1 MVNWL
6 YQMILKPRFLHAVVV
21 WWSRTQ
27 LITVKEKLG
36 QLQAMIFRGITGA
49 MRTTPTAAL
58 GFMLAEAPLHIA
70 AVKKAALIMSRL
82 TAQGRW
88 KVGGIHTKLPR
99 SILSIPEL
107 SMVQDRM
114 IKRVKFKPR
123 FKIITPSR
131 MDWKKGFPLGD
142 EVWYTDGSKMDC
154 GAGFGI
160 YRKTGCIKVAESLG
174 QHATVWQAE
183 VCAILT
189 CAQISIRNGTKG
201 KRISICVDSQ
211 AALGALKNPTIES
224 KLVWE
229 CRSVLDELG
238 STNRL
243 SLIWVPGHS
252 GIKGKERVDV
262 LAKTGSETKFIG
274 PEPAVAI
281 MPCLVKGAI
290 ERWGEKEHEKYW
302 ANVGVGRQAK
312 TLLGLALNKRRAS
325 DLLKLDKIRV
335 RTVVRLLTG
344 HGLLNYHQ
352 HKIGRQVSPMCR
364 LCGESN
370 ETSTHILSE
379 CPALARIRLCS
390 WGQAIIDPKQVS
402 NLSIVEIL
410 DFWRRTGL

>member
-21 WWSRTQ
+21 WWSMTQ
-27 LITVKEKLG
+27 LITVKEKLD
-36 QLQAMIFRGITGA
+36 QLQAIIFKGITGA

-58 GFMLAEAPLHIA
+58 AFMLAEVFLHIA
-70 AVKKAALIMSRL
+70 AVKKAALTMSRL

-88 KVGGIHTKLPR
+88 RSCGLHTKLPR

-123 FKIITPSR
+123 FKIITLSR
-131 MDWKKGFPLGD
+131 MDWKKGFPLRN
-142 EVWYTDGSKMDC
+142 EVWYTDGSSS
-154 GAGFGI
+154 
-160 YRKTGCIKVAESLG
+160 SL
-174 QHATVWQAE
+174 AD
-183 VCAILT
+183 
-189 CAQISIRNGTKG
+189 R
-201 KRISICVDSQ
+201 
-211 AALGALKNPTIES
+211 ALGALKNPTIES
-224 KLVWE
+224 KLVWQ

-238 STNRL
+238 LANKL

-252 GIKGKERVDV
+252 GIKGNERVDV
-262 LAKTGSETKFIG
+262 LAKTGSETKFMG

-290 ERWGEKEHEKYW
+290 ERW
-302 ANVGVGRQAK
+302 
-312 TLLGLALNKRRAS
+312 ALNKRRAS

-370 ETSTHILSE
+370 ETSSHILSE
-379 CPALARIRLCS
+379 CPALARIRLSS
-390 WGQAIIDPKQVS
+390 WGQAIIDPKKDMKDVK
-402 NLSIVEIL
+402 NLLMDLLSPKKY
-410 DFWRRTGL
+410 RGGGRGRGGKKGGRGGGQGLYY

>member
-36 QLQAMIFRGITGA
+36 QLQAMIFRGVTGA

-58 GFMLAEAPLHIA
+58 GFMLAEVPLHIA
-70 AVKKAALIMSRL
+70 AVKKAALTMSRL

-107 SMVQDRM
+107 NHYTFQNGLEERFSTWGRSLVYRRLQDGLRC
-114 IKRVKFKPR
+114 R
-123 FKIITPSR
+123 
-131 MDWKKGFPLGD
+131 
-142 EVWYTDGSKMDC
+142 
-154 GAGFGI
+154 
-160 YRKTGCIKVAESLG
+160 
-174 QHATVWQAE
+174 QAE

-238 STNRL
+238 SANRL

-252 GIKGKERVDV
+252 GIKGNERVDV

-312 TLLGLALNKRRAS
+312 TLLGLALNKRRANWS
-325 DLLKLDKIRV
+325 LVQWVL
-335 RTVVRLLTG
+335 
-344 HGLLNYHQ
+344 
-352 HKIGRQVSPMCR
+352 
-364 LCGESN
+364 
-370 ETSTHILSE
+370 
-379 CPALARIRLCS
+379 
-390 WGQAIIDPKQVS
+390 
-402 NLSIVEIL
+402 
-410 DFWRRTGL
+410 

>member
-49 MRTTPTAAL
+49 MGTTPTAAL
-58 GFMLAEAPLHIA
+58 GFRLAEVPLHIA
-70 AVKKAALIMSRL
+70 AVKKAALTMSRL

-88 KVGGIHTKLPR
+88 KVGGLHTKLPR

-114 IKRVKFKPR
+114 IKRVQFKPC

-131 MDWKKGFPLGD
+131 IDWKKGFPLGD

-160 YRKTGCIKVAESLG
+160 YRKIGCIKVAESLG
-174 QHATVWQAE
+174 QYATVWQTE

-189 CAQISIRNGTKG
+189 CAQISIRNGTNG

-238 STNRL
+238 SVNRL
-243 SLIWVPGHS
+243 SLIWVPGQ
-252 GIKGKERVDV
+252 
-262 LAKTGSETKFIG
+262 
-274 PEPAVAI
+274 
-281 MPCLVKGAI
+281 
-290 ERWGEKEHEKYW
+290 W
-302 ANVGVGRQAK
+302 Q
-312 TLLGLALNKRRAS
+312 
-325 DLLKLDKIRV
+325 
-335 RTVVRLLTG
+335 
-344 HGLLNYHQ
+344 
-352 HKIGRQVSPMCR
+352 
-364 LCGESN
+364 
-370 ETSTHILSE
+370 
-379 CPALARIRLCS
+379 
-390 WGQAIIDPKQVS
+390 
-402 NLSIVEIL
+402 
-410 DFWRRTGL
+410 

>member
-36 QLQAMIFRGITGA
+36 QLQAMVFRGIF
-49 MRTTPTAAL
+49 RAL
-58 GFMLAEAPLHIA
+58 T
-70 AVKKAALIMSRL
+70 MSRL

-238 STNRL
+238 SANRL

-252 GIKGKERVDV
+252 GIKGNERVDV

-302 ANVGVGRQAK
+302 ANVGMGRQAK

-352 HKIGRQVSPMCR
+352 HKIGRQVSLMCR

-379 CPALARIRLCS
+379 CPALARIRLSS

-402 NLSIVEIL
+402 NLSIEEIL

>member
-58 GFMLAEAPLHIA
+58 GFMLAEVPLHIA
-70 AVKKAALIMSRL
+70 AVKKAALTMSRL

-107 SMVQDRM
+107 KWTGRKVFHLGTKSGIQTA
-114 IKRVKFKPR
+114 PR
-123 FKIITPSR
+123 
-131 MDWKKGFPLGD
+131 W
-142 EVWYTDGSKMDC
+142 DC

-183 VCAILT
+183 VCTILT

-229 CRSVLDELG
+229 CRSVLDEL
-238 STNRL
+238 SSANRL

-252 GIKGKERVDV
+252 GIKGNERVDV

-312 TLLGLALNKRRAS
+312 TLLGLALNKKRAS

-344 HGLLNYHQ
+344 HGLLNYSTVRNS
-352 HKIGRQVSPMCR
+352 IENIFM
-364 LCGESN
+364 LFDSN
-370 ETSTHILSE
+370 HEKE
-379 CPALARIRLCS
+379 MYC
-390 WGQAIIDPKQVS
+390 
-402 NLSIVEIL
+402 E
-410 DFWRRTGL
+410 